1 MSFNYSIK
9 KEKNSILIIRL
20 SGRLIEKNQATELL
34 DEIESKDGETL
45 NLVIDLAELAYMN
58 STGLNVLITLLTR
71 ARKSGGEAIWANEP
85 DIIKKLLVITKLNQ
99 IFVLAETVES
109 ALEQLSARKND

>member
-71 ARKSGGEAIWANEP
+71 ARKSGGEAILANEP